1 MSKLQEPPL
10 LLELKP
16 SERLKRLLVS
26 VHGLA
31 LAASLI
37 SYLPVVFK
45 VVLLVIICSH
55 LYFAVKHLNRVCCKI
70 RHSEGFAWEVW
81 AGNGFESV
89 QILNSTVITLFAV
102 ILHFKREN
110 ARKQAILILNDA
122 LSKDAYRHL
131 IVRLKTTVIK

>member
-1 MSKLQEPPL
+1 MSKQQELPL

-37 SYLPVVFK
+37 SYVPAVFK
-45 VVLLVIICSH
+45 AVLLVVIGSH
-55 LYFAVKHLNRVCCKI
+55 LYFAIKHQNRICCKI
-70 RHSEGFAWEVW
+70 RHCEGFAWEMW
-81 AGNGFESV
+81 DGNSFQPV

-110 ARKQAILILNDA
+110 AGKQAILILNDA
-122 LSKDAYRHL
+122 LSKDAYRHM